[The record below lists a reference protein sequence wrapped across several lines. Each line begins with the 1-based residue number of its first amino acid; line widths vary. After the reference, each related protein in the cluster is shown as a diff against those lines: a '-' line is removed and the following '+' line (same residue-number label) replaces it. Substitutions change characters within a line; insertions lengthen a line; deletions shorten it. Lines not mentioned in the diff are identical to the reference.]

1 MMLNASTAAIYTTW
15 HWLPQWTRRKH
26 WLQIEVLTP
35 DMKWILLVF
44 VVPSSILSLL
54 IRQEAK
60 YFANFTL
67 IDQSLGHFVRT
78 QWCINDEIGWYK
90 VQRMGGTENYLE
102 LFFLPLEVFHPWR
115 SQRCNEGG
123 ELKSLTTSSSVVHNR
138 PVTPKK
144 RELYPLD
151 PLSHRVL
158 FCAKSSLRWG
168 WVFRTKCLSNV
179 SPHCV
184 PFSHLQHQMWNTDAS
199 AFIRPLG
206 DSPCALRELK
216 RQEKFIHWAPRQS
229 RVATS
234 SEYPPMC
241 GSWSGGRI
249 HQTPSIPLFSSIP
262 YSCEMRVH
270 MQMNVKFSCIVENR
284 HVLCI

>member
-102 LFFLPLEVFHPWR
+102 LF
-115 SQRCNEGG
+115 S
-123 ELKSLTTSSSVVHNR
+123 
-138 PVTPKK
+138 
-144 RELYPLD
+144 
-151 PLSHRVL
+151 
-158 FCAKSSLRWG
+158 
-168 WVFRTKCLSNV
+168 CLSR
-179 SPHCV
+179 S
-184 PFSHLQHQMWNTDAS
+184 FT
-199 AFIRPLG
+199 
-206 DSPCALRELK
+206 REDLK
-216 RQEKFIHWAPRQS
+216 GAMKGVNWRVWRQ
-229 RVATS
+229 VAQWFTIGQWPQKRGS
-234 SEYPPMC
+234 S
-241 GSWSGGRI
+241 
-249 HQTPSIPLFSSIP
+249 TL
-262 YSCEMRVH
+262 
-270 MQMNVKFSCIVENR
+270 
-284 HVLCI
+284 